1 MVSRIHISRATLD
14 CLEGSYETEDGHG
27 YERNEFLRKHNIDT
41 FFICPKEEDTTMEVE
56 PSKLRMTIRTSNT
69 DNLFGSINNMSY
81 VSCLSLGYH
90 RSNLISHHDFNDVSD
105 NDQWVSD
112 GSNDEL

>member
-41 FFICPKEEDTTMEVE
+41 FFICPKEEDNAMEAE
-56 PSKLRMTIRTSNT
+56 PSKIRMTIRTSNT
-69 DNLFGSINNMSY
+69 DNIFGSFTNMSC

-90 RSNLISHHDFNDVSD
+90 RLILISYHYFNDVSD
-105 NDQWVSD
+105 NNHWGSD
-112 GSNDEL
+112 GSKDEL